1 MKKIV
6 LLLAVVLA
14 VVPAVLADST
24 ATPTPA
30 PVETDDG
37 ITLWILQSGVKVTIP
52 PGYKCTTAEA
62 EKETWE
68 KGNDFWIIFSKEDYQ
83 DMSYW
88 ITLARSKYYYY
99 LGSGT
104 VHGIELVMYGLKTN
118 MDRTDFG
125 AVSCTFNIGY
135 SSYSIFY
142 RYAGTW
148 EEMKDTFTAIVNSLV
163 IGCAPTATPKPVC
176 KHANVA
182 TDAAIPATC
191 TSTGLTEGSHCA
203 DCGEVL
209 VAQTE
214 VPAKGHSYNTGKV
227 TQAATCTDAGVKTFT
242 CTDCSD
248 SYTEAIP
255 AMGHSKVTTP
265 AADATCTTPGLSA
278 GEKCER
284 CGLVFV
290 EQQETAPAL
299 GHAWDDGVIVTDPTY
314 KEEGSCIY
322 TCTRCHENKTEVL
335 PVLPTPTPFPQVSFG
350 YGEYVQVKDSD
361 VYIQLPKGA
370 EHWDDTCYVPY
381 ADMGMYIV
389 FEQFERNAT
398 LAAVEDYYEGDD
410 YVTLHPMTVKE
421 IRVIV
426 AEEEFNARVYF
437 ESNGD
442 VYLIGQEILYDAEA
456 RKLFFRV
463 IGTMKRGVA
472 PTPTPVPT
480 ATPLPP
486 PADMR
491 YTVYDDYVEIT
502 RYTGSATTLE
512 IPAYIEGKPVKVIG
526 EQAFARLNGLRSVI
540 IPEGVTTIG
549 RFAFED
555 CYNLTSVS
563 LPDILTTIDVAAF
576 RDCTK
581 LSSIDIPM
589 GVTEIGS
596 WAFAYCENLMRVD
609 VPASVTKVGDNA
621 FAYCSNLER
630 IYFWRNNTF
639 GISTTSI
646 PSDTTIYCYRA
657 SKVGAVFTQYGN
669 TVVYLDGTATP
680 TPKPTS
686 AITSTPVPTATPTP
700 TPSPTPTNPPVRL
713 PGDANEDGEVDIYD
727 ALVILR
733 YAAGQEVTICLY
745 NADVNDDDQADIL
758 DAILIL
764 QQGAGWNVELL

>member
-1 MKKIV
+1 MKEK
-6 LLLAVVLA
+6 LLMILAMLMLSVMLVTNSAQAASGETVDIL
-14 VVPAVLADST
+14 DSG
-24 ATPTPA
+24 
-30 PVETDDG
+30 VQ
-37 ITLWILQSGVKVTIP
+37 ITLPEGAYP
-52 PGYKCTTAEA
+52 
-62 EKETWE
+62 EK
-68 KGNDFWIIFSKEDYQ
+68 
-83 DMSYW
+83 
-88 ITLARSKYYYY
+88 LAKYAVYCIDWA
-99 LGSGT
+99 SEI
-104 VHGIELVMYGLKTN
+104 HFNKTN
-118 MDRTDFG
+118 YEELSERLYTFNLLSVYDNVKTLQYNGIIMVVARQRSTSSRDYFH
-125 AVSCTFNIGY
+125 CYFNIGDR
-135 SSYSIFY
+135 SYYLLYLNDESNAMQKFDAML
-142 RYAGTW
+142 RTLQVVKPPCENLNVSVTPG
-148 EEMKDTFTAIVNSLV
+148 V
-163 IGCAPTATPKPVC
+163 APT
-176 KHANVA
+176 
-182 TDAAIPATC
+182 C
-191 TSTGLTEGSHCA
+191 TESGLTEGRVCNDCGLVLDLQVVVPATGHTEVIEPAVEASCTESGLTESKHCSV
-203 DCGEVL
+203 CGEVL
-209 VAQTE
+209 AAQT
-214 VPAKGHSYNTGKV
+214 VIPALGHSPVQIPAK
-227 TQAATCTDAGVKTFT
+227 
-242 CTDCSD
+242 
-248 SYTEAIP
+248 
-255 AMGHSKVTTP
+255 
-265 AADATCTTPGLSA
+265 DATCTEPGLSA

-299 GHAWDDGVIVTDPTY
+299 GHAWDDGVIATEPTY
-314 KEEGSCIY
+314 KEEGSCTM

-410 YVTLHPMTVKE
+410 YVTLHPMTVKG

-442 VYLIGQEILYDAEA
+442 VYLIGQEILYDADA

-526 EQAFARLNGLRSVI
+526 EQAFYSLASRLTSI
-540 IPEGVTTIG
+540 TIPDGVTTIG
-549 RFAFED
+549 KSTFLDCRYLTSINIPDSVTSIGVGAFEG
-555 CYNLTSVS
+555 
-563 LPDILTTIDVAAF
+563 
-576 RDCTK
+576 CTK
-581 LSSIDIPM
+581 LSSIDIPAS
-589 GVTEIGS
+589 VTSIGA
-596 WAFAYCENLMRVD
+596 WAFTGCESLTRID
-609 VPASVTKVGDNA
+609 IPASVTKVGDNA
-621 FAYCSNLER
+621 FTYCSNLER

-733 YAAGQEVTICLY
+733 YAAGQKVTICLY